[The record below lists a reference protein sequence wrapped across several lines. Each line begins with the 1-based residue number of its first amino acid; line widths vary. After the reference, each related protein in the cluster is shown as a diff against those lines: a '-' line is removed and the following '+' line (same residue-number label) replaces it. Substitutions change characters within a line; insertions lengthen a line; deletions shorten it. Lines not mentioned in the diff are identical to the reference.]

1 METNRASYPREV
13 FYEKTGPASYL
24 ALQNSVTLFDNKAG
38 YCLEVVGISSEEVE
52 TFVLSIH
59 CSNDCAQR
67 NFRLTQDFVNGYKN
81 EDKNKPEARD
91 NGKEVE
97 KGLTKQHLKNV

>member
-52 TFVLSIH
+52 TFVQSVH
-59 CSNDCAQR
+59 CANDCAKR
-67 NFRLTQDFVNGYKN
+67 NFRLIQDFENGFKN
-81 EDKNKPEARD
+81 EDM
-91 NGKEVE
+91 
-97 KGLTKQHLKNV
+97 KQT

>member
-1 METNRASYPREV
+1 METNRTAYPREV

-24 ALQNSVTLFDNKAG
+24 ALQNSVILFDDKAG

-59 CSNDCAQR
+59 CSNDYAQR

-81 EDKNKPEARD
+81 EDK
-91 NGKEVE
+91 
-97 KGLTKQHLKNV
+97 KQT